1 MKKNIIGI
9 ASILFLFAMIL
20 LVDFYSS
27 KEEYELVTKQQIDT
41 IVEKE
46 KIVVLSKEDIFVKNK
61 PMTLIFYSKNSQIGS
76 IEARNING
84 FLKYTR
90 TLTTGKN
97 GNVIQTI
104 GAKGDLAYIMVAI
117 NDSNILKNTKK
128 LDISDTGLN
137 HLVTKEINGNPYVIV
152 VFDEKSE
159 VSFSEPFNYKF
170 IDYNNET
177 LFECEGC

>member
-61 PMTLIFYSKNSQIGS
+61 PMTLIFL
-76 IEARNING
+76 
-84 FLKYTR
+84 LK
-90 TLTTGKN
+90 K
-97 GNVIQTI
+97 
-104 GAKGDLAYIMVAI
+104 
-117 NDSNILKNTKK
+117 
-128 LDISDTGLN
+128 
-137 HLVTKEINGNPYVIV
+137 
-152 VFDEKSE
+152 
-159 VSFSEPFNYKF
+159 
-170 IDYNNET
+170 
-177 LFECEGC
+177 